1 LSEVAIEVNNLS
13 KRYRIGLKEEIH
25 DTFVGSMTSWLKSP
39 LSNYRRVHNLSS
51 FSDNGKSDDIIW
63 ALKDISFK
71 INRGEI
77 VGIIGKNGAGK
88 STLLKILSRITE
100 PTSGEAL
107 VNGNVASLLE
117 VGTGFHPELTGRDN
131 IYLNGTILG
140 MRRNEIDRKFDEI
153 VDFSGIDRFID
164 TPVKRYSSGMYVR
177 LAFSIAAHLEPDIL
191 LIDEVLA
198 VGDVEFQRKC
208 LGKMDEV
215 AKKGRTV
222 LFVSHNMGSVGRLC
236 QSAIL
241 IGDGGIVAEG
251 EVNEVI
257 SQYVKSSTSNLLSPN
272 ATVFFPDDPEKKA
285 YIKSIRI
292 LDSKGSANSVLDQSK
307 PFRIEVVYFVR
318 ESCAVYSGATLR
330 TLDETVTI
338 FNSREIETAS
348 DDSVKR
354 SRGEYKSTLEFPG
367 GILNCRPYYAKVGVQ
382 NMGISYDLKIS
393 SAFELVDFGH
403 IGNFQTTQN
412 DRKKGLLAIKLS
424 WESEKV

>member
-1 LSEVAIEVNNLS
+1 MSDIAIEVSNLS

-25 DTFVGSMTSWLKSP
+25 DTFVGSIGSWLRSP

-51 FSDNGKSDDIIW
+51 FSDNGESDDIIW
-63 ALKDISFK
+63 ALKDVSFN
-71 INRGEI
+71 INRGEV

-117 VGTGFHPELTGRDN
+117 VGTGFHPELTGREN
-131 IYLNGTILG
+131 VYLNGTILG
-140 MRRNEIDRKFDEI
+140 MRRDEIDRKFDEI
-153 VDFSGIDRFID
+153 VNFSDIDRFID

-191 LIDEVLA
+191 LVDEVLA
-198 VGDVEFQRKC
+198 VGDIEFQRKC

-222 LFVSHNMGSVGRLC
+222 VFVSHNMGSVGRLC

-257 SQYVKSSTSNLLSPN
+257 SQYVNSSTSNLFSPN

-292 LDSKGSANSVLDQSK
+292 LDSKGNANSCLDQSK
-307 PFRIEVVYFVR
+307 PFRIEVIYFVR
-318 ESCAVYSGATLR
+318 ESCAIYSGATLL

-338 FNSREIETAS
+338 FNSREIETATN
-348 DDSVKR
+348 DSVKR

-367 GILNCRPYYAKVGVQ
+367 GILNCRPYYAKVGIQ

-393 SAFELVDFGH
+393 SAFELVDFGD

-412 DRKKGLLAIKLS
+412 DRKKGLLAITLS